1 METLWIESILL
12 SKLVIKKTP
21 HELYKNLSR
30 HISLLYPSIFRLF
43 VFVLTGCITALEQL
57 AHHQSHYAQFWLDLA
72 NAYYQYS
79 HSEGES
85 ISYNFQVRIV
95 TCYIR
100 ARFVFLLNDNYFVII
115 ISIDLYSVPEIPQQ
129 HEMYVN
135 QFRYSH

>member
-1 METLWIESILL
+1 MNC
-12 SKLVIKKTP
+12 IKTYVGTS
-21 HELYKNLSR
+21 LYYIQAYSD
-30 HISLLYPSIFRLF
+30 SLCLYI
-43 VFVLTGCITALEQL
+43 TGCITALEQL

-135 QFRYSH
+135 QFRYSP